1 MATGMGPSSSGSQA
15 TVASV
20 VTSTLLA
27 GLGFS
32 GGGISSFPSSVWP
45 TRLPA
50 AAAPSKQASRAVVAT
65 TEATAASPGPERDS
79 ALTKDG
85 EGAEEGEKDE
95 KSESE
100 DGEREHEEEEEKD
113 AEKKEKSGAT
123 AASEARNSTEPS
135 VAVASPNR
143 TAEEEGN
150 KTLLGE
156 VPNQNVAPTAGGAE
170 ESFAEADTQPQ
181 LLSSTQV
188 PPASTDELY
197 LGKIP
202 RQPETTRKPPPKMDK
217 FPEEYPSDNKF
228 ITINPGEWCVGK
240 PFLPALSVGKQHD
253 PNSLLISS
261 RYSIFVVSDYI
272 WLAGCHR
279 TQPHRLLLGGAEW
292 KGISFYWDRFMVLVA
307 YWRENMEKC

>member
-45 TRLPA
+45 TRLPM
-50 AAAPSKQASRAVVAT
+50 AAAPSKQAGRPVVAA
-65 TEATAASPGPERDS
+65 TEAAAAASPGPERDS

-85 EGAEEGEKDE
+85 EGTEEGEKDE

-113 AEKKEKSGAT
+113 AEKKEKNRAT
-123 AASEARNSTEPS
+123 AATEARNSTEPN
-135 VAVASPNR
+135 VAMASPNR

-150 KTLLGE
+150 KTISGE
-156 VPNQNVAPTAGGAE
+156 EPNQNVVPTAGGPAE

-181 LLSSTQV
+181 PLPSTQV
-188 PPASTDELY
+188 PPAFTNELY

-202 RQPETTRKPPPKMDK
+202 RRPETTRKPPPKEDR

-228 ITINPGEWCVGK
+228 ITINPGEWPLGK
-240 PFLPALSVGKQHD
+240 LFLPA
-253 PNSLLISS
+253 
-261 RYSIFVVSDYI
+261 
-272 WLAGCHR
+272 
-279 TQPHRLLLGGAEW
+279 
-292 KGISFYWDRFMVLVA
+292 
-307 YWRENMEKC
+307 

>member
-1 MATGMGPSSSGSQA
+1 MGPSSSGSQA

-50 AAAPSKQASRAVVAT
+50 AAAPSKQAGRSVVAA
-65 TEATAASPGPERDS
+65 TEAAAAAASPGPERDS
-79 ALTKDG
+79 ALTKDS

-113 AEKKEKSGAT
+113 AEKKEKNKAAAAT
-123 AASEARNSTEPS
+123 EARNSTEPN
-135 VAVASPNR
+135 VATASPNR

-150 KTLLGE
+150 KTISGE
-156 VPNQNVAPTAGGAE
+156 EPNQNVAPTAGGPQE
-170 ESFAEADTQPQ
+170 KSFAEADTQPQ
-181 LLSSTQV
+181 PLPSTQV
-188 PPASTDELY
+188 PPAFTNELY

-202 RQPETTRKPPPKMDK
+202 RRPETTRKPPPKEDR

-228 ITINPGEWCVGK
+228 ITINPGE
-240 PFLPALSVGKQHD
+240 
-253 PNSLLISS
+253 
-261 RYSIFVVSDYI
+261 
-272 WLAGCHR
+272 
-279 TQPHRLLLGGAEW
+279 
-292 KGISFYWDRFMVLVA
+292 
-307 YWRENMEKC
+307 

>member
-1 MATGMGPSSSGSQA
+1 MAPISSGSSTWTSSGLPFSFVSMATGMGPSSSGSQA

-50 AAAPSKQASRAVVAT
+50 AAAPSKQAGRAVVAT
-65 TEATAASPGPERDS
+65 TEAAAASPGPERDS

-85 EGAEEGEKDE
+85 EGAEEGDKDE

-113 AEKKEKSGAT
+113 AEKKEKSRAT

-150 KTLLGE
+150 KTLSGE
-156 VPNQNVAPTAGGAE
+156 VPNQNMSPTAGGAE
-170 ESFAEADTQPQ
+170 KESFAEADTQPQ
-181 LLSSTQV
+181 LLPSTQV

-202 RQPETTRKPPPKMDK
+202 RRPETTRKPPPKMDR

-228 ITINPGEWCVGK
+228 ITINPGE
-240 PFLPALSVGKQHD
+240 
-253 PNSLLISS
+253 
-261 RYSIFVVSDYI
+261 
-272 WLAGCHR
+272 
-279 TQPHRLLLGGAEW
+279 
-292 KGISFYWDRFMVLVA
+292 
-307 YWRENMEKC
+307 